1 MGFRKLPPLEIHY
14 EDSSSNLILRPFE
27 ASDAEKLNEAIN
39 ESRGNLKRFMQWAH
53 FPNDLESQTLR
64 LQSLKADY
72 LLGLEYC
79 FGAFDKKT
87 HEFLFSCHLFPGY
100 RLNPSSME
108 MGYWVRE
115 AVQNRGLA
123 SLGVQIISKVGF
135 EYFLLDLITL
145 VCHKNNIKSQKV
157 AEKSGF
163 RAVGLVPNLLPHAS
177 QQLIDEGFDPERSA
191 ILYQLTP
198 KEFKTHFKIEV
209 TDPFK
214 QKLIL

>member
-14 EDSSSNLILRPFE
+14 QDQHSDFILRPFE
-27 ASDAEKLNEAIN
+27 ASDAENLNEAIN
-39 ESRGNLKRFMQWAH
+39 ESRGNLKKYMQWAH

-87 HEFLFSCHLFPGY
+87 HQFLFSCHLFPGY

-123 SLGVQIISKVGF
+123 SLGVQIISKVAF
-135 EYFLLDLITL
+135 DYFLLDLIFL
-145 VCHKNNIKSQKV
+145 VCHKNNFQSQRV
-157 AEKSGF
+157 AEKCGF
-163 RAVGLVPNLLPHAS
+163 SSVGLIPNLLPHAS
-177 QQLIDEGFDPERSA
+177 AKLVEDGFDPERSA
-191 ILYQLTP
+191 YLYQLTP
-198 KEFKTHFKIEV
+198 AHLKLSHSIEIV
-209 TDPFK
+209 DPFK
-214 QKLIL
+214 QKIIL